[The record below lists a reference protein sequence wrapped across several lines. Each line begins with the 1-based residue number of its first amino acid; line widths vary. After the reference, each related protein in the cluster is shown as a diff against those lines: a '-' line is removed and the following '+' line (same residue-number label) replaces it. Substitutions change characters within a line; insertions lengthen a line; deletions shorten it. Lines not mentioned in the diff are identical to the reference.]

1 MNLLLPDRL
10 RKGARIGIVT
20 PSAAVTRTS
29 KPLLTRGIRFLRRL
43 GFETEL
49 GRNALK
55 HLDESAGT
63 PEQRAE
69 DIHYMFSNKEIDA
82 IICSQGGATANT
94 VLPLVDFG
102 LIAKNPKVFMGLS
115 NITVLL
121 NSIFARTGLVTFHGN
136 DVMFG
141 FGRRP
146 TRYDEREFV
155 GRLVEGRVGRVNKN
169 SRWKT
174 IRPGSGEGRLMGGNL
189 PSLLSLA
196 GTSFWP
202 DLTGVVL
209 FLEAYASPPDEYR
222 SMLSQLKQSGA
233 FDGLN
238 GILVGYIWGLQ
249 ATAKR
254 RRQTQMEDIVH
265 EITREYDFPVVK
277 CDDFGHNCPN
287 TTLPV
292 GARVRLEAEGG
303 NDSELRILEPCVN

>member
-1 MNLLLPDRL
+1 MDLLLPDRL
-10 RKGARIGIVT
+10 RSGARIGLIS
-20 PSAAVTRTS
+20 PSAAVTKASR
-29 KPLLTRGIRFLRRL
+29 PQLTRGIRFLRRL

-55 HLDESAGT
+55 RMDESAGT

-69 DIHYMFSNKEIDA
+69 DIHYMFSSEEIDA
-82 IICSQGGATANT
+82 VICVQGGATANM
-94 VLPLVDFG
+94 VLPLIDFD
-102 LIAKNPKVFMGLS
+102 LIAKNPKIFMGMS

-141 FGRRP
+141 FGRGR
-146 TRYDEREFV
+146 TRYDEQEFV
-155 GRLVEGRVGRVNKN
+155 GRLVEGKVGSVNKN
-169 SRWKT
+169 SRWMT
-174 IRPGSGEGRLMGGNL
+174 IRRGSGKGRLMGGNL

-196 GTSFWP
+196 GTPFWP
-202 DLTGVVL
+202 DLAGSVL
-209 FLEAYASPPDEYR
+209 LLEAFASPPDEYR
-222 SMLSQLKQSGA
+222 SMLGQLKQAGA
-233 FDGLN
+233 FDRLN
-238 GILVGYIWGLQ
+238 GVLIGYIWGLQ

-265 EITREYDFPVVK
+265 EIAKEYDFPIVK

-292 GARVRLEAEGG
+292 GATVRLEAEEG
-303 NDSELRILEPCVN
+303 SEPELQILEPCVK